1 MSEVLVLN
9 FVWFRTGLKKIIYSI
24 IKRTIDVYTGLFGVI
39 ALIPI
44 TIIVKIS
51 YMVSGDFNPVIFTQK
66 RIGKNGQ
73 EFKFFKFRTMV
84 PNADE
89 ILFKLLEENKE
100 IKKEYETNKKLKND
114 PRITKVGKLLRKS
127 SIDELPQMINI
138 FFGDMSLIGN
148 RPYLPRERDDM
159 GEYYND
165 IVKTKPGLTGYW
177 QVEGRSNTS
186 FNKRLELEQYYSN
199 HVGLRIDVKIFFK
212 AFLIKITGLRKYL
225 YIGIKRIFD
234 VFASLLAIILAS
246 PVFLLINILIKLDS
260 KGNVI
265 YKHKRIGKNGKYIY
279 LYKFRSMYM
288 DSQERLEELLK
299 DPKIKKEWEENF
311 KLDNDPRITK
321 VGNILRKTSLDELP
335 QLFNILKGDMSLVG
349 PRPVI
354 DDEIEKY
361 GDDKDK
367 FLSVT
372 PGLTGWWACNGR
384 SDIDYDERIKLEL
397 YYVDHRSILLDIR
410 CIFRTALAVF
420 KKSGAK

>member
-1 MSEVLVLN
+1 MNQAIELN
-9 FVWFRTGLKKIIYSI
+9 HGWVRTGIKKNLYLA
-24 IKRTIDVYTGLFGVI
+24 IKRTFDVYIGLVGVI
-39 ALIPI
+39 FLIPLI
-44 TIIVKIS
+44 LIVKIA
-51 YMVSGDFNPVIFTQK
+51 YLISGDRGKVMFTQK

-73 EFKFFKFRTMV
+73 EFKFVKFRTMV

-89 ILFKLLEENKE
+89 VLFKLLEENE
-100 IKKEYETNKKLKND
+100 ELRLEYEENKKLKND
-114 PRITKVGKLLRKS
+114 PRITKIGKFLRKTS
-127 SIDELPQMINI
+127 LDELPQMLNV
-138 FFGDMSLIGN
+138 FMGDMSLVGN
-148 RPYLPRERDDM
+148 RPYLPREKKDM
-159 GEYYND
+159 GAYYKD
-165 IVKTKPGLTGYW
+165 VVKTKPGLTGYW
-177 QVEGRSNTS
+177 QVEGRSNTT
-186 FNKRLELEQYYSN
+186 FKKRLQLEKYYSD
-199 HVGLRIDVKIFFK
+199 HAGLRMDIKIFFK
-212 AFLIKITGLRKYL
+212 TILIKITGLSKYL
-225 YIGIKRIFD
+225 YVGIKRIFD

-246 PVFLLINILIKLDS
+246 PIFLLITILIKLDS

-279 LYKFRSMYM
+279 LYKFRSMYI
-288 DSQERLEELLK
+288 DSQERLEELLS

-321 VGNILRKTSLDELP
+321 VGNILRKTSIDELP

-349 PRPVI
+349 PRPII
-354 DDEIEKY
+354 DGEIEKY
-361 GDDKDK
+361 GDNKDK

-410 CIFRTALAVF
+410 CIFKTALAVF